1 MRTHLMLI
9 GLSLVALPMLADGRS
24 LGELEFQ
31 PCTLAPESVP
41 VAIEAF
47 CTTVPVPEDHDDPDG
62 REIDLALAWVPARDN
77 AAADPV
83 FMLAGGPGQ
92 SARESYPGIAQAF
105 ADVRRRRHVLLL
117 DQRGTGESNP
127 LVCDMDAVLEA
138 EMGEDAD
145 SDLMRQAAADCL
157 AEIGDRAD
165 VRFYS
170 TTDAIRDLDLVRQRA
185 GAEQVNLV
193 GISYGTRVAQQFA
206 MRYPEQ
212 TRSIVIDS
220 VVPNTLVLGAE
231 HARNLENALALQF
244 ERCRVDDACSDALGD
259 PRERL
264 DALMALADGADAPL
278 VSYRDPRTAEMREE
292 RLSRGHVA
300 SVVRMFAYSPATAAL
315 LPLSLHEAMEGRP
328 EPLMAQARMLVSS
341 LTQQI
346 NHGMQ
351 LSVMCT
357 EDASEMVVDE
367 ADADSVLGNALVEV
381 AQAQCAVWPTN
392 PRPDGFRD
400 PLTGDLPVL
409 LLSGELDPVTPP
421 SYGDAVVE
429 TLPNGRHLV
438 LAGQGHSVLG
448 TGCAPKLIA
457 RFLDTL
463 DAAELDAEC
472 LDGLGAPPPFSGFHG
487 WEP

>member
-1 MRTHLMLI
+1 MRTHLLLL
-9 GLSLVALPMLADGRS
+9 GAALTALPMLAGARS
-24 LGELEFQ
+24 LGDLEFEA
-31 PCTLAPESVP
+31 CTLAPESVP

-47 CTTVPVPEDHDDPDG
+47 CTTVTVPEDHDAPDG
-62 REIDLALAWVPARDN
+62 RSIELALAWVPARDS

-92 SARESYPGIAQAF
+92 SARDSYPGIAQAF
-105 ADVRRRRHVLLL
+105 ADVRRQRHVLLL

-127 LVCDMDAVLEA
+127 LVCDMEAMLE
-138 EMGEDAD
+138 MDLGEEPESEA
-145 SDLMRQAAADCL
+145 MRQSAADCL

-170 TTDAIRDLDLVRQRA
+170 TTDAIRDLDLVRQRI
-185 GAEQVNLV
+185 GADQVNLV

-206 MRYPEQ
+206 ARFPDH
-212 TRSIVIDS
+212 TRAIVIDG
-220 VVPNTLVLGAE
+220 VVPNTLVLGAD

-244 ERCRVDDACSDALGD
+244 ARCTEDAACSDALGD
-259 PRERL
+259 PRAHL
-264 DALMALADGADAPL
+264 DALMALADGDDAPL
-278 VSYRDPRTAEMREE
+278 VSYRDPRTAELHEE

-300 SVVRMFAYSPATAAL
+300 AVVRMFAYSPATAAL
-315 LPLSLHEAMEGRP
+315 LPLTLNEAIQGRP
-328 EPLMAQARMLVSS
+328 EPLMAQARLLVSS

-357 EDASEMVVDE
+357 EDAAEMAPNE

-381 AQAQCAVWPTN
+381 SQAQCAVWPTN
-392 PRPDGFRD
+392 PRPEGFRD
-400 PLTGDLPVL
+400 PLAGELPVL

-421 SYGDAVVE
+421 AYGEEVAA

-438 LAGQGHSVLG
+438 LAGQGHNVLG
-448 TGCAPKLIA
+448 VGCAPKLIA

-472 LDGLGAPPPFSGFHG
+472 LDGLSAPPPFSGFHG